1 MSAGARTWQAEDM
14 ATARSEGKPVLITS
28 AEKSQDE
35 QLRDRKIRYVLMMA
49 ARAVLLI
56 AATVL
61 VMAKAPLLWLWIPLC
76 IAGGAILPWVAVL
89 VANDRPPKEQH
100 RVRSWWH
107 RRPSPDD
114 PRELTQREHRVV
126 DPDE

>member
-1 MSAGARTWQAEDM
+1 M

-35 QLRDRKIRYVLMMA
+35 QLHDRKVRYVLLMGT
-49 ARAVLLI
+49 RVVLLI
-56 AATVL
+56 VATVL
-61 VMAKAPLLWLWIPLC
+61 VMAEAPLLWVWIPLC
-76 IAGGAILPWVAVL
+76 VAGGALLPWVAVL

-100 RVRSWWH
+100 RMRSWL
-107 RRPSPDD
+107 RRTPSPDD
-114 PRELTQREHRVV
+114 PRALTQREHQVV

>member
-1 MSAGARTWQAEDM
+1 M

-35 QLRDRKIRYVLMMA
+35 QLHDRKVRYVLMMA
-49 ARAVLLI
+49 TRAVLLI
-56 AATVL
+56 VATVL
-61 VMAKAPLLWLWIPLC
+61 VMAKVPLLWVWIPLC
-76 IAGGAILPWVAVL
+76 VAGGAILPWVAVL
-89 VANDRPPKEQH
+89 VANDRPPKEEH